1 MNKAPPTPVSGPY
14 THKNLNPNETHQRI
28 VVSPEVERLQREC
41 DTLRDEVARLLAE
54 AHDLVCVG
62 KPNLLAIYQ
71 TKLGAWE
78 LKRLHLQCEI
88 ARLKRK
94 LTLIQAC
101 VNLGQPVHEI
111 EVEGQ
116 LDLEFLEWRTR
127 VAEAV
132 AAFDEA
138 KRRLDHPLEPGPAQE
153 LRKLYRMFVKK
164 LHPDLRPD
172 LTENE
177 RQLWYRV
184 QEAYDRADVEELQA
198 LALVH
203 PSPEGDGPNT
213 LEQLVTERAS
223 LQDQVTRLL
232 AEIAAIESQPPF
244 TLRKKL
250 IDPEWLDAARK
261 ALDEECALL
270 EAQRAGL
277 KAHVDNALAVAQNG
291 NGFSRN

>member
-1 MNKAPPTPVSGPY
+1 MNICSQE
-14 THKNLNPNETHQRI
+14 LNETDGRI
-28 VVSPEVERLQREC
+28 ILSPEVERQQRDCE
-41 DTLRDEVARLLAE
+41 TLRDEVARLLAE
-54 AHDLVCVG
+54 AHDLVSVV

-71 TKLGAWE
+71 LKLGAWE
-78 LKRLHLQCEI
+78 LKRLHLQSDI

-94 LTLIQAC
+94 LTLIQAS

-111 EVEGQ
+111 EIEGH
-116 LDLEFLEWRTR
+116 LDLEFIEWRTR

-138 KRRLDHPLEPGPAQE
+138 KSRLDHPLEPGPAQE

-172 LTENE
+172 LTEKE
-177 RQLWYRV
+177 RQLWHRV
-184 QEAYDRADVEELQA
+184 QEAYDRADFEELQA

-203 PSPEGDGPNT
+203 PGPEEEGPNT
-213 LEQLVTERAS
+213 LEQLLTKRAS
-223 LQDQVTRLL
+223 LQDQVSRLL

-250 IDPEWLDAARK
+250 IDPDWLDATRK
-261 ALDEECALL
+261 VLDEECALL

-277 KAHVDNALAVAQNG
+277 KAYVDEALAAAQNG
-291 NGFSRN
+291 NGFSLN